1 MSSVSGGATVIVDKD
16 GGDAV
21 TVTHSKLDVNVS
33 SEIIDDI
40 KALMITPTAITS
52 YANTDID
59 TSAEQLV
66 SDVTA
71 YRRIDLQA
79 HRDNTGIIYVGDS
92 GVTAD
97 GAGGGISLAAGDYY
111 SIAIDHTNDVYLIA
125 SVVNQKVTANL
136 WA

>member
-1 MSSVSGGATVIVDKD
+1 MSSINGPTVVIHDKD

-21 TVTHSKLDVNVS
+21 TVTGSKLDVNVS
-33 SEIIDDI
+33 GTVIDDI
-40 KALMITPTAITS
+40 KALMVTPTTITS

-59 TSAEQLV
+59 TSAEILV

-111 SIAIDHTNDVYLIA
+111 SIAIDQTNDVYLIA